1 MADTQNSAQPA
12 DDFFTAALPYH
23 SQSPAGKIQ
32 ITPSKPLNN
41 KRDLSLAYTP
51 GVGAVCKE
59 IAAHPEDVWKYTN
72 RGNTVAVI
80 SDGTAVLGLGNIG
93 PEAGIPVMEGKAVL
107 FKKFADID
115 AYPICM
121 SFKYLESLPADS
133 QAESLPG
140 QSGLPSDV
148 LARER
153 MEAFITAVRV
163 LEPNLCGINL
173 EDIKAPECFELSARL
188 DELMDIAVFHDDQHG
203 TAIVMCAGLINSLK
217 VVGKK
222 FSDVKIVMNGAGA
235 AGISCAKLLLNF
247 GAKKENIFV
256 CDSKGLIVEERDDL
270 NEQKREFSQK
280 FSGQSGKS
288 VTGETF
294 SGTIPQLPDVI
305 ENADV
310 FIGVSVAGALQ
321 PEFVKK
327 MNKDAII
334 FAMANPVPEIM
345 PDEALKAGVRIIATG
360 RSDFPNQVNNVLGY
374 PGIFRG
380 VLDTRASTVNLE
392 MKMAAVS
399 AIASLVNEPVDG
411 FIKSLLVNAYPE
423 EKDLFGANYGLSDR
437 YVLPK
442 IFDLRVVPRVAR
454 MVAEAA
460 MRTGVARVQIANLDA
475 YEKSVFER
483 VLKNWKQ

>member
-1 MADTQNSAQPA
+1 MADQTPK
-12 DDFFTAALPYH
+12 DDFFTATLPYH
-23 SQSPAGKIQ
+23 SQYPAGKIQ

-59 IAAHPEDVWKYTN
+59 IEAHPEDVWKYTN

-93 PEAGIPVMEGKAVL
+93 PEAGIPVMEGKSVL

-115 AYPICM
+115 AYPLCLT
-121 SFKYLESLPADS
+121 FKHITDP
-133 QAESLPG
+133 
-140 QSGLPSDV
+140 
-148 LARER
+148 RER

-188 DELMDIAVFHDDQHG
+188 DEMMDIAVFHDDQYG
-203 TAIVMCAGLINSLK
+203 TAIVMCAGLTNSLK

-222 FSDVKIVMNGAGA
+222 FENVKIVMNGAGA
-235 AGISCAKLLLNF
+235 AGIACAKLLLTF
-247 GAKKENIFV
+247 GARKENIFA
-256 CDSKGLIVEERDDL
+256 CDTKGLIIESRTDL
-270 NEQKREFSQK
+270 NEQKKEFAQ
-280 FSGQSGKS
+280 
-288 VTGETF
+288 TGAART
-294 SGTIPQLPDVI
+294 LDDVM
-305 ENADV
+305 EGADI
-310 FIGVSVAGALQ
+310 FIGVSAAGALKT
-321 PEFVKK
+321 ESVKK

-345 PDEALKAGVRIIATG
+345 PDEALKAGARIVATG
-360 RSDFPNQVNNVLGY
+360 RSDFANQVNNVLGY

-392 MKMAAVS
+392 MKMAAVQ
-399 AIASLVNEPVDG
+399 AIASLVNDPVDG
-411 FIKSLLVNAYPE
+411 FIKGLLESAYPE
-423 EKDLFGANYGLSDR
+423 EKELFGEKYGLSDR

-460 MRTGVARVQIANLDA
+460 IKTGVARVKIEDLEA

-483 VLKNWKQ
+483 VMKNWKE

>member
-1 MADTQNSAQPA
+1 MADQTPK
-12 DDFFTAALPYH
+12 DDFFTATLPYH
-23 SQSPAGKIQ
+23 AQSPAGKIQ

-59 IAAHPEDVWKYTN
+59 IAAHPDDVWKYTN

-80 SDGTAVLGLGNIG
+80 SDGTAILGLGNIG
-93 PEAGIPVMEGKAVL
+93 PEAGIPVMEGKSVL

-121 SFKYLESLPADS
+121 SFKHITDS
-133 QAESLPG
+133 K
-140 QSGLPSDV
+140 
-148 LARER
+148 ER

-173 EDIKAPECFELSARL
+173 EDIKAPECFELQERL
-188 DELMDIAVFHDDQHG
+188 DEMMDIAVFHDDQFG
-203 TAIVMCAGLINSLK
+203 TAIVMSAGLINALK

-222 FSDVKIVMNGAGA
+222 FESAKFVMNGAGA
-235 AGISCAKLLLNF
+235 AGIACAKLLVTF

-256 CDSKGLIVEERDDL
+256 CDTKGLIIDSRTDL
-270 NEQKREFSQK
+270 NTQKKEFAQ
-280 FSGQSGKS
+280 
-288 VTGETF
+288 TGAART
-294 SGTIPQLPDVI
+294 LDDVI
-305 ENADV
+305 VGADV
-310 FIGVSVAGALQ
+310 FIGVSVAGALKA
-321 PEFVKK
+321 ESVKK

-345 PDEALKAGVRIIATG
+345 PDEALKAGARIVATG
-360 RSDFPNQVNNVLGY
+360 RSDFANQVNNVLGY

-399 AIASLVNEPVDG
+399 AIASLVNDPVDG
-411 FIKSLLVNAYPE
+411 FIKGLLESAYPE
-423 EKDLFGANYGLSDR
+423 EKELFGEKYGLSDR

-460 MRTGVARVQIANLDA
+460 MKTGVARVKIEDLEA
-475 YEKSVFER
+475 YEKSVMER
-483 VLKNWKQ
+483 VMKNWKE

>member
-1 MADTQNSAQPA
+1 MADQTPK
-12 DDFFTAALPYH
+12 DDFFTATLPYH
-23 SQSPAGKIQ
+23 AQSPAGKIQ

-59 IAAHPEDVWKYTN
+59 IAANPDDVWKYTN

-80 SDGTAVLGLGNIG
+80 SDGTAILGLGNIG
-93 PEAGIPVMEGKAVL
+93 PEAGIPVMEGKSVL

-121 SFKYLESLPADS
+121 SFKHITDPK
-133 QAESLPG
+133 
-140 QSGLPSDV
+140 
-148 LARER
+148 ER

-173 EDIKAPECFELSARL
+173 EDIKAPECFELQERL
-188 DELMDIAVFHDDQHG
+188 DEMMDIAVFHDDQFG
-203 TAIVMCAGLINSLK
+203 TAIVMSAGLINALK

-222 FSDVKIVMNGAGA
+222 FESAKFVMNGAGA
-235 AGISCAKLLLNF
+235 AGIACAKLLITF

-256 CDSKGLIVEERDDL
+256 CDTKGLIIDSRTDL
-270 NEQKREFSQK
+270 NTQKKEFAQ
-280 FSGQSGKS
+280 
-288 VTGETF
+288 TGAART
-294 SGTIPQLPDVI
+294 LDDVI
-305 ENADV
+305 AGADV
-310 FIGVSVAGALQ
+310 FIGVSAAGALKA
-321 PEFVKK
+321 ESVKK
-327 MNKDAII
+327 MKKNAII

-345 PDEALKAGVRIIATG
+345 PDEALKAGARIVATG
-360 RSDFPNQVNNVLGY
+360 RSDFANQVNNVLGY

-392 MKMAAVS
+392 MKMAAVQ
-399 AIASLVNEPVDG
+399 AIASLVNDPVDG
-411 FIKSLLVNAYPE
+411 FIKGLLESAYPE
-423 EKDLFGANYGLSDR
+423 EVDLFGANYGLSDR

-460 MRTGVARVQIANLDA
+460 MKTGVARVKIEDLDK

-483 VLKNWKQ
+483 VMKNWKE

>member
-1 MADTQNSAQPA
+1 MADQTPK
-12 DDFFTAALPYH
+12 DDFFTATLPYH
-23 SQSPAGKIQ
+23 AQSPAGKIQ

-59 IAAHPEDVWKYTN
+59 IAAHPDDVWKYTN

-80 SDGTAVLGLGNIG
+80 SDGTAILGLGNIG
-93 PEAGIPVMEGKAVL
+93 PEAGIPVMEGKSVL

-121 SFKYLESLPADS
+121 SFKHITDPK
-133 QAESLPG
+133 
-140 QSGLPSDV
+140 
-148 LARER
+148 ER

-173 EDIKAPECFELSARL
+173 EDIKAPECFELQERL
-188 DELMDIAVFHDDQHG
+188 DEMMDIAVFHDDQFG
-203 TAIVMCAGLINSLK
+203 TAIVMSAGLINALK

-222 FSDVKIVMNGAGA
+222 FESAKFVMNGAGA
-235 AGISCAKLLLNF
+235 AGIACAKLLVTF

-256 CDSKGLIVEERDDL
+256 CDTKGLIIDSRTDL
-270 NEQKREFSQK
+270 NTQKKEFAQ
-280 FSGQSGKS
+280 
-288 VTGETF
+288 TGAAQT
-294 SGTIPQLPDVI
+294 LDDVI
-305 ENADV
+305 AGADV
-310 FIGVSVAGALQ
+310 FIGVSAAGALKA
-321 PEFVKK
+321 ESVKK

-345 PDEALKAGVRIIATG
+345 PDEALKAGARIVATG
-360 RSDFPNQVNNVLGY
+360 RSDFANQVNNVLGY

-392 MKMAAVS
+392 MKMAAVQ
-399 AIASLVNEPVDG
+399 AIASLVNDPVDG
-411 FIKSLLVNAYPE
+411 FIKGLLESAYPE
-423 EKDLFGANYGLSDR
+423 EKELFGEKYGLSDR

-460 MRTGVARVQIANLDA
+460 IRTGVARVKIEDLEA

-483 VLKNWKQ
+483 VMKNWKE

>member
-1 MADTQNSAQPA
+1 MTEIKKSKSVNAV
-12 DDFFTAALPYH
+12 DDFFIDTLPYH
-23 SQSPAGKIQ
+23 AQSPAGKLSIQ
-32 ITPSKPLNN
+32 PSKPLNN

-59 IAAHPEDVWKYTN
+59 IAAHPEDIWKYTN

-93 PEAGIPVMEGKAVL
+93 PAAGMPVMEGKSVL

-121 SFKYLESLPADS
+121 DFSFAKDS
-133 QAESLPG
+133 
-140 QSGLPSDV
+140 
-148 LARER
+148 RER

-163 LEPNLCGINL
+163 LEPTLGGINL
-173 EDIKAPECFELSARL
+173 EDIKAPECFELSKRL
-188 DELMDIAVFHDDQHG
+188 DEMMDIAVFHDDQYG
-203 TAIVMCAGLINSLK
+203 TAIVMSAGLVNALK

-222 FSDVKIVMNGAGA
+222 FAEVKIVMNGAGA
-235 AGISCAKLLLNF
+235 AGIACANLLVTF
-247 GAKKENIFV
+247 GARKENIFV
-256 CDSKGLIVEERDDL
+256 CDSKGLIVQSRSDL
-270 NEQKREFSQK
+270 NEQKKEFAQ
-280 FSGQSGKS
+280 QSRSEAEAGA
-288 VTGETF
+288 
-294 SGTIPQLPDVI
+294 IPQLSEVI
-305 ENADV
+305 EGADV
-310 FIGVSVAGALQ
+310 FIGVSVAGALK
-321 PEFVKK
+321 PEMVKK

-345 PDEALKAGVRIIATG
+345 PDEALSAGARIVATG
-360 RSDFPNQVNNVLGY
+360 RSDFANQVNNVLGY

-392 MKMAAVS
+392 MKMAAVR
-399 AIASLVNEPVDG
+399 AIASLVDEPVDG
-411 FIKSLLVNAYPE
+411 FVKGLLENAYPE
-423 EKDLFGANYGLSDR
+423 EKELFGAKYGLSEK

-460 MRTGVARVQIANLDA
+460 CKTGVARVMIEDFDE

-483 VLKNWKQ
+483 VKKNWK

>member
-1 MADTQNSAQPA
+1 MAATQNTQTPRTPPA
-12 DDFFTAALPYH
+12 DDFFIATLPYH
-23 SQSPAGKIQ
+23 AASPAGKIQ

-80 SDGTAVLGLGNIG
+80 SDGTAILGLGNIG
-93 PEAGIPVMEGKAVL
+93 PEAGLPVMEGKAVL

-115 AYPICM
+115 AYPLCL
-121 SFKYLESLPADS
+121 SFKHLESLPADR
-133 QAESLPG
+133 Q
-140 QSGLPSDV
+140 
-148 LARER
+148 ARER
-153 MEAFITAVRV
+153 MEAFVSAVRV
-163 LEPNLCGINL
+163 LEPNLGGINL

-188 DELMDIAVFHDDQHG
+188 DAMMDIAVFHDDQYG
-203 TAIVMCAGLINSLK
+203 TAIVMCAGLMNALK
-217 VVGKK
+217 VVGKN
-222 FSDVKIVMNGAGA
+222 FAEVKIVMNGAGA
-235 AGISCAKLLLNF
+235 AGIACAKLLLTF
-247 GAKKENIFV
+247 GARKENIFV
-256 CDSKGLIVEERDDL
+256 CDTKGLIVDGREGL
-270 NEQKREFSQK
+270 NEEKKEFAQ
-280 FSGQSGKS
+280 KS
-288 VTGETF
+288 VTGET
-294 SGTIPQLPDVI
+294 SSPGAIPQLSDVI
-305 ENADV
+305 EGADV
-310 FIGVSVAGALQ
+310 FIGVSAAGTLK
-321 PEFVKK
+321 PEMVSK
-327 MNKDAII
+327 MNKDSII

-345 PDEALKAGVRIIATG
+345 PDEALRAGARIVATG

-392 MKMAAVS
+392 MKMAAVQ
-399 AIASLVNEPVDG
+399 AIASLVNDPVDD
-411 FIKSLLVNAYPE
+411 FIKGLLENAYPE
-423 EKDLFGANYGLSDR
+423 EKSLFGTEYGLSER

-460 MRTGVARVQIANLDA
+460 MKTGVARVKIEDLEK

-483 VLKNWKQ
+483 VEKGWR

>member
-1 MADTQNSAQPA
+1 QTPK
-12 DDFFTAALPYH
+12 DDFFTATLPYH
-23 SQSPAGKIQ
+23 AQSPAGKIQ

-59 IAAHPEDVWKYTN
+59 IAAHPDDVWKYTN

-80 SDGTAVLGLGNIG
+80 SDGTAILGLGNIG
-93 PEAGIPVMEGKAVL
+93 PEAGIPVMEGKSVL

-121 SFKYLESLPADS
+121 TFKHITDPK
-133 QAESLPG
+133 
-140 QSGLPSDV
+140 
-148 LARER
+148 ER

-173 EDIKAPECFELSARL
+173 EDIKAPECFELQERL
-188 DELMDIAVFHDDQHG
+188 DEMMDIAVFHDDQFG
-203 TAIVMCAGLINSLK
+203 TAIVMSAGLINALK

-222 FSDVKIVMNGAGA
+222 FESAKFVMNGAGA
-235 AGISCAKLLLNF
+235 AGIACAKLLVTF

-256 CDSKGLIVEERDDL
+256 CDTKGLIIDSRTDL
-270 NEQKREFSQK
+270 NTQKKEFAQ
-280 FSGQSGKS
+280 
-288 VTGETF
+288 TGAAQT
-294 SGTIPQLPDVI
+294 LDDVI
-305 ENADV
+305 AGADV
-310 FIGVSVAGALQ
+310 FIGVSAAGALKA
-321 PEFVKK
+321 ESVKK

-345 PDEALKAGVRIIATG
+345 PDEALKAGARIVATG
-360 RSDFPNQVNNVLGY
+360 RSDFANQVNNVLGY

-392 MKMAAVS
+392 MKMAAVQ
-399 AIASLVNEPVDG
+399 AIASLVNDPVDG
-411 FIKSLLVNAYPE
+411 FIKGLLESAYPE
-423 EKDLFGANYGLSDR
+423 EKELFGEKYGLSDR

-460 MRTGVARVQIANLDA
+460 MKTGVARVKIEDLEA

-483 VLKNWKQ
+483 VMKNWRE

>member
-1 MADTQNSAQPA
+1 MADQTPK
-12 DDFFTAALPYH
+12 DDFFTATLPYH
-23 SQSPAGKIQ
+23 SQYPAGKIQ

-59 IAAHPEDVWKYTN
+59 IEAHPEDVWKYTN

-93 PEAGIPVMEGKAVL
+93 PEAGIPVMEGKSVL

-115 AYPICM
+115 AYPLCLT
-121 SFKYLESLPADS
+121 FKHITDP
-133 QAESLPG
+133 
-140 QSGLPSDV
+140 
-148 LARER
+148 RER

-188 DELMDIAVFHDDQHG
+188 DEMMDIAVFHDDQYG

-222 FSDVKIVMNGAGA
+222 FEAVKIVMNGAGA
-235 AGISCAKLLLNF
+235 AGIACAKLLLTF
-247 GAKKENIFV
+247 GAKKEHIFV
-256 CDSKGLIVEERDDL
+256 CDTKGLIIESRTDL
-270 NEQKREFSQK
+270 NEQKKEFAQ
-280 FSGQSGKS
+280 
-288 VTGETF
+288 TGAART
-294 SGTIPQLPDVI
+294 LDDVMDG
-305 ENADV
+305 ADI
-310 FIGVSVAGALQ
+310 FIGVSAAGALKA
-321 PEFVKK
+321 ESVKK
-327 MNKDAII
+327 MSKDAII
-334 FAMANPVPEIM
+334 FAMSNPVPEIM
-345 PDEALKAGVRIIATG
+345 PDEALKAGARIVATG
-360 RSDFPNQVNNVLGY
+360 RSDFANQVNNVLGY

-399 AIASLVNEPVDG
+399 AIASLVNDPVDG
-411 FIKSLLVNAYPE
+411 FIKGLLESAYPE
-423 EKDLFGANYGLSDR
+423 EVDLFGANYGLSDR

-460 MRTGVARVQIANLDA
+460 IRTGVARVKIEDLEA

-483 VLKNWKQ
+483 VMKNWKE

>member
-1 MADTQNSAQPA
+1 MADQTPK
-12 DDFFTAALPYH
+12 DDFFTATLPYH
-23 SQSPAGKIQ
+23 AQSPAGKIQ

-59 IAAHPEDVWKYTN
+59 IAAHPDDVWKYTN

-80 SDGTAVLGLGNIG
+80 SDGTAILGLGNIG
-93 PEAGIPVMEGKAVL
+93 PEAGIPVMEGKSVL

-121 SFKYLESLPADS
+121 SFKHITDPK
-133 QAESLPG
+133 
-140 QSGLPSDV
+140 
-148 LARER
+148 ER

-173 EDIKAPECFELSARL
+173 EDIKAPECFELQERL
-188 DELMDIAVFHDDQHG
+188 DEMMDIAVFHDDQFG
-203 TAIVMCAGLINSLK
+203 TAIVMSAGLINALK

-222 FSDVKIVMNGAGA
+222 FESAKFVMNGAGA
-235 AGISCAKLLLNF
+235 AGIACAKLLVTF

-256 CDSKGLIVEERDDL
+256 CDTKGLIIDSRTDL
-270 NEQKREFSQK
+270 NTQKKEFAQ
-280 FSGQSGKS
+280 
-288 VTGETF
+288 TGAAQT
-294 SGTIPQLPDVI
+294 LDDVI
-305 ENADV
+305 AGADV
-310 FIGVSVAGALQ
+310 FIGVSAAGALKA
-321 PEFVKK
+321 ESVKK

-345 PDEALKAGVRIIATG
+345 PDEALKAGARIVATG
-360 RSDFPNQVNNVLGY
+360 RSDFANQVNNVLGY

-392 MKMAAVS
+392 MKMAAVQ
-399 AIASLVNEPVDG
+399 AIASLVNDPVDG
-411 FIKSLLVNAYPE
+411 FIKGLLESAYPE
-423 EKDLFGANYGLSDR
+423 EKELFGEKYGLSDR

-460 MRTGVARVQIANLDA
+460 MKTGVARVKIEDLEA

-483 VLKNWKQ
+483 VMKNWKE

>member
-1 MADTQNSAQPA
+1 MADQTPK
-12 DDFFTAALPYH
+12 DDFFTATLPYH
-23 SQSPAGKIQ
+23 AQSPAGKIQ

-59 IAAHPEDVWKYTN
+59 IAAHPDDVWKYTN

-80 SDGTAVLGLGNIG
+80 SDGTAILGLGNIG
-93 PEAGIPVMEGKAVL
+93 PEAGIPVMEGKSVL

-121 SFKYLESLPADS
+121 TFKHITDPK
-133 QAESLPG
+133 
-140 QSGLPSDV
+140 
-148 LARER
+148 ER

-173 EDIKAPECFELSARL
+173 EDIKAPECFELQERL
-188 DELMDIAVFHDDQHG
+188 DEMMDIAVFHDDQFG
-203 TAIVMCAGLINSLK
+203 TAIVMSAGLINALK

-222 FSDVKIVMNGAGA
+222 FESAKFVMNGAGA
-235 AGISCAKLLLNF
+235 AGIACAKLLVTF

-256 CDSKGLIVEERDDL
+256 CDTKGLIIDSRTDL
-270 NEQKREFSQK
+270 NTQKKEFAQ
-280 FSGQSGKS
+280 
-288 VTGETF
+288 TGAAQT
-294 SGTIPQLPDVI
+294 LDDVI
-305 ENADV
+305 AGADV
-310 FIGVSVAGALQ
+310 FIGVSAAGALKA
-321 PEFVKK
+321 ESVKK

-345 PDEALKAGVRIIATG
+345 PDEALKAGARIVATG
-360 RSDFPNQVNNVLGY
+360 RSDFANQVNNVLGY

-392 MKMAAVS
+392 MKMAAVQ
-399 AIASLVNEPVDG
+399 AIASLVNDPVDG
-411 FIKSLLVNAYPE
+411 FIKGLLESAYPE
-423 EKDLFGANYGLSDR
+423 EKELFGEKYGLSDR

-460 MRTGVARVQIANLDA
+460 MKTGVARVKIEDLDK

-483 VLKNWKQ
+483 VMKNWKE

>member
-1 MADTQNSAQPA
+1 MPDPK
-12 DDFFTAALPYH
+12 DDFFTATLPYH
-23 SQSPAGKIQ
+23 SSNPPGKIQ

-59 IAAHPEDVWKYTN
+59 IEAHPEDVWKYTN

-93 PEAGIPVMEGKAVL
+93 PEAGIPVMEGKSVL

-121 SFKYLESLPADS
+121 SFKHIESLPAGR
-133 QAESLPG
+133 Q
-140 QSGLPSDV
+140 
-148 LARER
+148 ARER

-188 DELMDIAVFHDDQHG
+188 DEMMDIAVFHDDQYG
-203 TAIVMCAGLINSLK
+203 TAIVMCAGLINALK

-222 FSDVKIVMNGAGA
+222 FEEVKIVMNGAGA
-235 AGISCAKLLLNF
+235 AGIACAKLLLTF

-256 CDSKGLIVEERDDL
+256 CDTKGLIIESRTDL
-270 NEQKREFSQK
+270 NEQKKEFAQQ
-280 FSGQSGKS
+280 GAAR
-288 VTGETF
+288 T
-294 SGTIPQLPDVI
+294 LDDVI
-305 ENADV
+305 TGADV
-310 FIGVSVAGALQ
+310 FIGVSAAGALKV
-321 PEFVKK
+321 ESVKK

-345 PDEALKAGVRIIATG
+345 PDEALKAGARIVATG
-360 RSDFPNQVNNVLGY
+360 RSDFANQVNNVLGY

-392 MKMAAVS
+392 MKMAAVQ
-399 AIASLVNEPVDG
+399 AIASLVNDPVDG
-411 FIKSLLVNAYPE
+411 FIKGLLESAYPE
-423 EKDLFGANYGLSDR
+423 EVDLFGEKYGLSDR

-460 MRTGVARVQIANLDA
+460 IKTGVARVKIEDLEA
-475 YEKSVFER
+475 YEKSVMER
-483 VLKNWKQ
+483 VEKGWR

>member
-1 MADTQNSAQPA
+1 MADQTPK
-12 DDFFTAALPYH
+12 DDFFTATLPYH
-23 SQSPAGKIQ
+23 AQSPAGKIQ

-51 GVGAVCKE
+51 GVGAVCKD
-59 IAAHPEDVWKYTN
+59 IAANPDDVWKYTN

-80 SDGTAVLGLGNIG
+80 SDGTAILGLGNIG
-93 PEAGIPVMEGKAVL
+93 PEAGIPVMEGKSVL

-121 SFKYLESLPADS
+121 SFKHITDPK
-133 QAESLPG
+133 
-140 QSGLPSDV
+140 
-148 LARER
+148 ER

-173 EDIKAPECFELSARL
+173 EDIKAPECFELQERL
-188 DELMDIAVFHDDQHG
+188 DEMMDIAVFHDDQFG
-203 TAIVMCAGLINSLK
+203 TAIVMSAGLINALK

-222 FSDVKIVMNGAGA
+222 FESAKFVMNGAGA
-235 AGISCAKLLLNF
+235 AGIACAKLLVTF

-256 CDSKGLIVEERDDL
+256 CDTKGLIIDSRTDL
-270 NEQKREFSQK
+270 NTQKKEFAQ
-280 FSGQSGKS
+280 
-288 VTGETF
+288 TGAART
-294 SGTIPQLPDVI
+294 LDDVI
-305 ENADV
+305 AGADV
-310 FIGVSVAGALQ
+310 FIGVSAAGALKA
-321 PEFVKK
+321 ESVKK

-345 PDEALKAGVRIIATG
+345 PDEALKAGARIVATG
-360 RSDFPNQVNNVLGY
+360 RSDFANQVNNVLGY

-380 VLDTRASTVNLE
+380 VLDTRAITVNLE
-392 MKMAAVS
+392 MKMAAVQ
-399 AIASLVNEPVDG
+399 AIASLVNDPVDG
-411 FIKSLLVNAYPE
+411 FIKGLLESAYPE
-423 EKDLFGANYGLSDR
+423 EKELFGEKYGLSDR

-460 MRTGVARVQIANLDA
+460 MKTGVARVKIEDLET

-483 VLKNWKQ
+483 VMKNWKE

>member
-1 MADTQNSAQPA
+1 MPDPK
-12 DDFFTAALPYH
+12 DDFFTATLPYH

-32 ITPSKPLNN
+32 ITPSKPLAN

-80 SDGTAVLGLGNIG
+80 SDGTAILGLGNIG

-121 SFKYLESLPADS
+121 TFKHLTDP
-133 QAESLPG
+133 
-140 QSGLPSDV
+140 
-148 LARER
+148 RER

-188 DELMDIAVFHDDQHG
+188 DEMMDIAVFHDDQYG

-222 FSDVKIVMNGAGA
+222 FAEVKIVMNGAGA
-235 AGISCAKLLLNF
+235 AGIACAKLLLTF
-247 GAKKENIFV
+247 GARKENIFV
-256 CDSKGLIVEERDDL
+256 CDTKGLIVDGRTDL
-270 NEQKREFSQK
+270 NEQKKEFAQK
-280 FSGQSGKS
+280 LDATSGKS
-288 VTGETF
+288 ITGEIF
-294 SGTIPQLPDVI
+294 SGAIPQLSDVI
-305 ENADV
+305 AGADV
-310 FIGVSVAGALQ
+310 FIGVSAAGTLKSEMVQ
-321 PEFVKK
+321 K

-334 FAMANPVPEIM
+334 FAMANPIPEIM
-345 PDEALKAGVRIIATG
+345 PDEALKAGARIVATG
-360 RSDFPNQVNNVLGY
+360 RSDFANQVNNVLGY

-392 MKMAAVS
+392 MKIAAVET
-399 AIASLVNEPVDG
+399 IASLVNEPVSG
-411 FIKSLLVNAYPE
+411 FVKELMEGAYPE
-423 EKDLFGANYGLSDR
+423 EAAVGLFGEKYGLSDV

-460 MRTGVARVQIANLDA
+460 MKTGVARVKIEDLEA
-475 YEKSVFER
+475 YEKRVMER
-483 VLKNWKQ
+483 VMGNWKE

>member
-1 MADTQNSAQPA
+1 MQTN
-12 DDFFTAALPYH
+12 DDFFTATLPYH
-23 SQSPAGKIQ
+23 SQYPAGKIQ

-72 RGNTVAVI
+72 RGNTVAII
-80 SDGTAVLGLGNIG
+80 SDGTAILGLGNIG

-115 AYPICM
+115 AYPLCL
-121 SFKYLESLPADS
+121 SFKHL
-133 QAESLPG
+133 
-140 QSGLPSDV
+140 SDP
-148 LARER
+148 REH
-153 MEAFITAVRV
+153 MEAFVSAVRV

-188 DELMDIAVFHDDQHG
+188 DEMMDIAVFHDDQYG
-203 TAIVMCAGLINSLK
+203 TAIVMGAGLINALK

-222 FSDVKIVMNGAGA
+222 FENVKIVMNGAGA
-235 AGISCAKLLLNF
+235 AGIACAKLLLNF
-247 GAKKENIFV
+247 GARRENIFV
-256 CDSKGLIVEERDDL
+256 CDSKGLIVEGREGL
-270 NEQKREFSQK
+270 NEQKREFAQK
-280 FSGQSGKS
+280 LYVSSGKN
-288 VTGETF
+288 VLGDTF
-294 SGTIPQLPDVI
+294 SADASAHAGAIPQLSNVI
-305 ENADV
+305 EGADV
-310 FIGVSVAGALQ
+310 FIGVSVAGALK
-321 PEFVKK
+321 PELVKK

-345 PDEALKAGVRIIATG
+345 PDEALKAGARIVATG
-360 RSDFPNQVNNVLGY
+360 RSDFANQVNNVLGY

-392 MKMAAVS
+392 MKMAAVL
-399 AIASLVNEPVDG
+399 AIAWLVNEPVEG
-411 FIKSLLVNAYPE
+411 FIKGLLESAYPE
-423 EKDLFGANYGLSDR
+423 EVDLFGAEYGLSDR

-460 MRTGVARVQIANLDA
+460 MLTGVARVKIEDLEA

-483 VLKNWKQ
+483 VMKNWRE

>member
-1 MADTQNSAQPA
+1 MADQTPK
-12 DDFFTAALPYH
+12 DDFFTATLPYH
-23 SQSPAGKIQ
+23 SQYPAGKIQ

-59 IAAHPEDVWKYTN
+59 IEAHPEDVWKYTN

-93 PEAGIPVMEGKAVL
+93 PEAGIPVMEGKSVL

-115 AYPICM
+115 AYPLCLT
-121 SFKYLESLPADS
+121 FKHITDP
-133 QAESLPG
+133 
-140 QSGLPSDV
+140 
-148 LARER
+148 RER

-188 DELMDIAVFHDDQHG
+188 DEMMDIAVFHDDQYG
-203 TAIVMCAGLINSLK
+203 TAIVMSAGLTNSLK

-222 FSDVKIVMNGAGA
+222 FAEVKIVMNGAGA
-235 AGISCAKLLLNF
+235 AGIACAKLLLTF
-247 GAKKENIFV
+247 GAQKENIFV
-256 CDSKGLIVEERDDL
+256 CDTKGLIVESRTDL
-270 NEQKREFSQK
+270 NEQKREFAQ
-280 FSGQSGKS
+280 
-288 VTGETF
+288 TGAART
-294 SGTIPQLPDVI
+294 LDDVM
-305 ENADV
+305 EGADI
-310 FIGVSVAGALQ
+310 FIGVSAAGALKA
-321 PEFVKK
+321 ESVKK

-345 PDEALKAGVRIIATG
+345 PDEALKAGARIVATG
-360 RSDFPNQVNNVLGY
+360 RSDFANQVNNVLGY

-399 AIASLVNEPVDG
+399 AIASLVNDPVDG
-411 FIKSLLVNAYPE
+411 FIKGLLESAYPE
-423 EKDLFGANYGLSDR
+423 EKELFGEKYGLSDR

-460 MRTGVARVQIANLDA
+460 MKTGVARVKIEDLEA

-483 VLKNWKQ
+483 VLKNWRE

>member
-1 MADTQNSAQPA
+1 MPDPK
-12 DDFFTAALPYH
+12 DDFFTATLPYH
-23 SQSPAGKIQ
+23 SQYPAGKLQ

-59 IAAHPEDVWKYTN
+59 IAANPLDVWKYTN

-80 SDGTAVLGLGNIG
+80 SDGTAILGLGNIG

-115 AYPICM
+115 AYPLCL
-121 SFKYLESLPADS
+121 SFKHLTDP
-133 QAESLPG
+133 
-140 QSGLPSDV
+140 
-148 LARER
+148 RER

-188 DELMDIAVFHDDQHG
+188 DEMIDIAVFHDDQYG
-203 TAIVMCAGLINSLK
+203 TAIVMCAGLINALK

-222 FSDVKIVMNGAGA
+222 FAEVKIVMNGAGA
-235 AGISCAKLLLNF
+235 AGIACAKLLLTF

-256 CDSKGLIVEERDDL
+256 CDTKGLIVESRTDL
-270 NEQKREFSQK
+270 NEQKKEFAQ
-280 FSGQSGKS
+280 S
-288 VTGETF
+288 VTGET
-294 SGTIPQLPDVI
+294 IPQLSDVI
-305 ENADV
+305 EGADV
-310 FIGVSVAGALQ
+310 FIGVSVAGCLK
-321 PEFVKK
+321 PEMVSK
-327 MNKDAII
+327 MNKDSII
-334 FAMANPVPEIM
+334 FAMANPIPEIM
-345 PDEALKAGVRIIATG
+345 PEEAMRAGARIVATG
-360 RSDFPNQVNNVLGY
+360 RSDFANQVNNVLGY

-392 MKMAAVS
+392 MKIAAVQ

-411 FIKSLLVNAYPE
+411 FVKDLMEGAYPDE
-423 EKDLFGANYGLSDR
+423 AATGLFGEKYGLSDV

-460 MRTGVARVQIANLDA
+460 MKTGVARVKIEDLDK
-475 YEKSVFER
+475 YEKSVMER
-483 VLKNWKQ
+483 VKKGWR

>member
-1 MADTQNSAQPA
+1 MADQTPK
-12 DDFFTAALPYH
+12 DDFFTATLPYH
-23 SQSPAGKIQ
+23 AQSPAGKIQ

-59 IAAHPEDVWKYTN
+59 IAAHPDDVWKYTN

-93 PEAGIPVMEGKAVL
+93 PEAGIPVMEGKSVL

-121 SFKYLESLPADS
+121 SFKHL
-133 QAESLPG
+133 
-140 QSGLPSDV
+140 SDP
-148 LARER
+148 RER

-173 EDIKAPECFELSARL
+173 EDIKAPECFELQERL
-188 DELMDIAVFHDDQHG
+188 DEMMDIAVFHDDQFG
-203 TAIVMCAGLINSLK
+203 TAIVMSAGLINALK

-222 FSDVKIVMNGAGA
+222 FESAKFVMNGAGA
-235 AGISCAKLLLNF
+235 AGIACAKLLVTF

-256 CDSKGLIVEERDDL
+256 CDTKGLIIDSRTDL
-270 NEQKREFSQK
+270 NTQKKEFAQ
-280 FSGQSGKS
+280 
-288 VTGETF
+288 TGAART
-294 SGTIPQLPDVI
+294 LDDVI
-305 ENADV
+305 AGADV
-310 FIGVSVAGALQ
+310 FIGVSAAGALKA
-321 PEFVKK
+321 ESVKK

-345 PDEALKAGVRIIATG
+345 PDEALKAGARIVATG
-360 RSDFPNQVNNVLGY
+360 RSDFANQVNNVLGY

-392 MKMAAVS
+392 MKMAAVQ
-399 AIASLVNEPVDG
+399 AIASLVNDPADG
-411 FIKSLLVNAYPE
+411 FIKGLLESAYPE
-423 EKDLFGANYGLSDR
+423 EKELFGEKYGLSDR

-460 MRTGVARVQIANLDA
+460 MKTGVARVKIEDLAA

-483 VLKNWKQ
+483 VLKNWKE